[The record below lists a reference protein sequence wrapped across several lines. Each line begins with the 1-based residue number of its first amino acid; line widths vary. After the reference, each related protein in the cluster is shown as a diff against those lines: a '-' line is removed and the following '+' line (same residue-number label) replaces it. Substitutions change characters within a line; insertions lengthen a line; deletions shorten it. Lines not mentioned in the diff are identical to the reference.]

1 MPQISGKFLKM
12 MPVISGEKDGR
23 EWCRTQFAIMS
34 MDTNPKMVAFDAFGQ
49 DKVAMV
55 ESLQTGN
62 TVVVEY
68 APESR
73 EFNEKFYT
81 NLNCIR
87 IMVASK
93 VEVSGGGQQ

>member
-12 MPVISGEKDGR
+12 MPKVEGEKNGK
-23 EWCRTQFAIMS
+23 EWVRTQFAIMS

-49 DKVAMV
+49 DKVAV
-55 ESLQTGN
+55 IESLQTGH

-93 VEVSGGGQQ
+93 VEVPGGGQQ

>member
-1 MPQISGKFLKM
+1 M
-12 MPVISGEKDGR
+12 MPKVEGEKDGKK
-23 EWCRTQFAIMS
+23 WVRTQFAIMS
-34 MDTNPKMVAFDAFGQ
+34 MDTNPKMVAFDVFGQ
-49 DKVAMV
+49 DKVAV
-55 ESLQTGN
+55 IESLQTGH

-93 VEVSGGGQQ
+93 VEVPGGGQQ

>member
-1 MPQISGKFLKM
+1 M
-12 MPVISGEKDGR
+12 MPKVEGEKNGK
-23 EWCRTQFAIMS
+23 EWVRTQFAIMS

-49 DKVAMV
+49 DKVAV
-55 ESLQTGN
+55 IESLQTGH

-93 VEVSGGGQQ
+93 VEVPGGGQQ

>member
-1 MPQISGKFLKM
+1 M

-23 EWCRTQFAIMS
+23 EWRRTQFAIMS

-49 DKVAMV
+49 DKVAV
-55 ESLQTGN
+55 IESLQTGH

-93 VEVSGGGQQ
+93 VEVPGGGQQ

>member
-1 MPQISGKFLKM
+1 M

>member
-1 MPQISGKFLKM
+1 M
-12 MPVISGEKDGR
+12 MPKVEGEKDGK
-23 EWCRTQFAIMS
+23 EWVRTQFAIMS

-49 DKVAMV
+49 DKVAV
-55 ESLQTGN
+55 IESLQTGH

-93 VEVSGGGQQ
+93 VEVPGGGQQ